1 MPVLCDGR
9 VLCNVCS
16 NEEVR
21 AEAVRRFHLLM
32 KDDDRRR
39 GISRRNVEELCHTEI
54 RQLCMRE
61 GVKEGEEAA
70 VSRTVNQLMEKYQ
83 ETTGAEK
90 RRILAAVG
98 QAQFKPIVMR
108 ILSFSLDGTVRKQD
122 TYTVFASV
130 MRNKKFHKCCWEYL
144 RQNLGNLAESLK
156 GSFNMLG
163 YFVEAGGSVLD
174 EPAELAEFQEFMA
187 RPENNIKQ
195 VSRSISIAEQNI
207 KMNIV
212 KKEYFTKSIKEY
224 FMLRVCL
231 QTVGINERLTPSL
244 SSPSSPSASSPFA
257 GPSAP

>member
-1 MPVLCDGR
+1 M
-9 VLCNVCS
+9 LCNVCS

-61 GVKEGEEAA
+61 GVKEGEEVA

>member
-1 MPVLCDGR
+1 
-9 VLCNVCS
+9 
-16 NEEVR
+16 
-21 AEAVRRFHLLM
+21 
-32 KDDDRRR
+32 
-39 GISRRNVEELCHTEI
+39 
-54 RQLCMRE
+54 MRE

-70 VSRTVNQLMEKYQ
+70 VTRTVNQRMEKYQ

-108 ILSFSLDGTVRKQD
+108 ILNFSLDGTVRKQD

-144 RQNLGNLAESLK
+144 RENLGNLAESLK

-187 RPENNIKQ
+187 KPENNIKQ

-212 KKEYFTKSIKEY
+212 KKEYFTKSIKEF
-224 FMLRVCL
+224 FMSCVCW
-231 QTVGINERLTPSL
+231 QTS
-244 SSPSSPSASSPFA
+244 
-257 GPSAP
+257 